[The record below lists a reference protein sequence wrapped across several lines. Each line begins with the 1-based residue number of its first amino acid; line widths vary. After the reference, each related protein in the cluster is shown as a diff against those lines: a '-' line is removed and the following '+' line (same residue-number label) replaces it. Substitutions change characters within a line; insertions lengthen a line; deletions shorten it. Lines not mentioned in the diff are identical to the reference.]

1 MTERGPLPPPTDG
14 FFSRW
19 SRRKEAVRQGVPV
32 PELVPA
38 QPALHSPKP
47 EGPPVQHEIADPING
62 DLASGPASPL
72 SLLDVQALS
81 AESDFVPFMA
91 RGVSS
96 DVRNAAMKK
105 LFADPHYNVMDGLD
119 TYIDDYSKT
128 VPLAA
133 AVVRRM
139 ASAQFLGLF
148 DEATTP
154 STSPAESHDAPAVGP
169 GEATP
174 LQPVADA
181 DLDAVARERTD
192 AQQLHASARDPIHNF
207 LTVPTAKP

>member
-1 MTERGPLPPPTDG
+1 MTESRPPPLPAGG
-14 FFSRW
+14 FLSRW
-19 SRRKEAVRQGVPV
+19 SRRKDAVRQGVPV
-32 PELVPA
+32 ADPAPAVPA
-38 QPALHSPKP
+38 ANSLKPA
-47 EGPPVQHEIADPING
+47 GPPVQHAFADPNHD
-62 DLASGPASPL
+62 DLASEPASPL

-81 AESDFVPFMA
+81 AESDFIPFMA

-119 TYIDDYSKT
+119 IYIDDYSKT

-139 ASAQFLGLF
+139 VSAQFLGLF
-148 DEATTP
+148 DEATP
-154 STSPAESHDAPAVGP
+154 PTSQVVNEIAPAIKP
-169 GEATP
+169 GEAAL

-181 DLDAVARERTD
+181 DADADDVSRARTD
-192 AQQLHASARDPIHNF
+192 AQQLHPLACNPADAPDDADS
-207 LTVPTAKP
+207 